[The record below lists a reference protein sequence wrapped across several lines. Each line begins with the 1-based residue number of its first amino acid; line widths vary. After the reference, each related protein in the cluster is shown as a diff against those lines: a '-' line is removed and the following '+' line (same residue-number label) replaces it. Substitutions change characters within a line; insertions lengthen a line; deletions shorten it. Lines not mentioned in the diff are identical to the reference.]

1 MKIENE
7 IYIMSESDQLWRN
20 ELIKKTAKAT
30 RLPIPRVMMLTWT
43 NFEKPNIIRTPTG
56 RGVELDSALALAID
70 RLPRHSKWIFSPTP
84 YPPLIPDEY
93 LDPAREYIEKRRKIA
108 KLSIF

>member
-1 MKIENE
+1 MTNE

-20 ELIKKTAKAT
+20 ELIKKIAKAT

-56 RGVELDSALALAID
+56 REVEIDPALALAID
-70 RLPRHSKWIFSPTP
+70 RLPRQSNWIFSLSPFPPT
-84 YPPLIPDEY
+84 IPDEY
-93 LDPAREYIEKRRKIA
+93 LDPAREFIGKPKKRL
-108 KLSIF
+108 KLGIF